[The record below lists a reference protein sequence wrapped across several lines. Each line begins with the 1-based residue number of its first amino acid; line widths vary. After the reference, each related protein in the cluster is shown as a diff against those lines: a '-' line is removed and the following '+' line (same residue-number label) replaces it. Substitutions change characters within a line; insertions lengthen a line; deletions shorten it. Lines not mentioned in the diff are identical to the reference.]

1 MIDNFLP
8 IMTTK
13 NTLQHK
19 KNHKNT
25 KEDYTHKS
33 KSIGEKIGFSAVFAD
48 ITRSETLPEEA
59 SIHKAEMTAIKI
71 GMREIQKKR
80 RHEMGNINTT

>member
-48 ITRSETLPEEA
+48 I
-59 SIHKAEMTAIKI
+59 IKR
-71 GMREIQKKR
+71 GALFCGSPLMLSFWLCV
-80 RHEMGNINTT
+80 